1 MEPLIVC
8 ENLVKIYK
16 VAELEVVALQ
26 GLDLAVQRGEL
37 LGIVGASGSGKSTLL
52 NILGGLDRPSAGH
65 VVVNGRNLLKAPDT
79 ELDTYRRRE
88 VGFVWQQ
95 TARNLIPYLS
105 AKDNVAL
112 PMTIAGMGWAE
123 KRAWTQELLEAV
135 GLWDH
140 RQHKLAQLSGGQQQR
155 VAIAVAL
162 ANKPTLLLGDEPTG
176 ELDSTTAQE
185 ILALL
190 REMNGRYN
198 LTTLIVTHDP
208 QIARAVDR
216 VVTIRDGRTSSETVR
231 RVADTSVNSV
241 QAVEAALAENI
252 EAAVPAPVY
261 EEYVVVDGAGRLQIP
276 PELREV
282 AGIGDRVTLE
292 ATEEGVLIRPV
303 SSKNGREGATAVTP
317 PAEDQPDNLPKRRF
331 ASWFRPRRK
340 QQ

>member
-1 MEPLIVC
+1 MEPFIVC

-37 LGIVGASGSGKSTLL
+37 LGIVGTSGSGKSTLL

-65 VVVNGRNLLKAPDT
+65 VVVNGRNLLKAPDS

-135 GLWDH
+135 GLWEH
-140 RQHKLAQLSGGQQQR
+140 RQHKLVQLSGGQQQR
-155 VAIAVAL
+155 IAIAVAL

-216 VVTIRDGRTSSETVR
+216 VVTIRDGRTSSETIK
-231 RVADTSVNSV
+231 RVAD
-241 QAVEAALAENI
+241 VEAALAENI
-252 EAAVPAPVY
+252 EASAPAPVY
-261 EEYVVVDGAGRLQIP
+261 EEYVVVDNAGRLQIP
-276 PELREV
+276 PDLREV
-282 AGIGDRVTLE
+282 TGIGDRVTLE
-292 ATEEGVLIRPV
+292 ATDEGVLIRPV
-303 SSKNGREGATAVTP
+303 SGNNGREGKTAVSP
-317 PAEDQPDNLPKRRF
+317 QEGQSSQEPAKQIPWWRR
-331 ASWFRPRRK
+331 WRH
-340 QQ
+340 